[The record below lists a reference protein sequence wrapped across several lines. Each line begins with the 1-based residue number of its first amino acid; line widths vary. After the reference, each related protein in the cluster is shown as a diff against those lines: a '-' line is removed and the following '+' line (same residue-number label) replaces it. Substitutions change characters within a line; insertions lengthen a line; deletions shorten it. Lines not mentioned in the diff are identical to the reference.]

1 MKEKMFK
8 NLSLKILSAIF
19 AVVLWT
25 VIVNVYDPTTSY
37 TFSNVSVQLINT
49 ESLTDKNYSYEIVEG
64 GKISVYVSGP
74 KSIVTNIKAS
84 DIVATA
90 DLSKISAF
98 ADYVDIHVSV
108 VKDGQVLN
116 NVEATPKTSAV
127 RLSIENRDTKTVNVV
142 SEITGSAAD
151 GYAVVRRV
159 LNPTS
164 VKVTGPSSVIDNIDH
179 AGISFDVTGATAD
192 VTGTADI
199 HLYDS
204 DNNEINDSSVE
215 LTQTSVGYTAQV
227 VRTKTVSIE
236 VKTSGK
242 PADGYRVSGVT
253 LNRDSVVVYGENSQS
268 AAGEELLNQSF
279 VPVVNSWNH
288 IVLDKP
294 VTITDK
300 DMWIGVKLEGFDSDK
315 YYIGID
321 AGKALRGFGDVVN
334 VGGET
339 WWSMG
344 DLGINSNF
352 CIRANVTGDR
362 TPAISWL
369 TMDKKDFNIAA
380 NQKQTVNADLDA
392 TKLAETLYEAVIEIK
407 SNDALT
413 KVVKIPVYMTNG
425 TVTGLDKNEML
436 QSSIRFNADRSLLIV
451 ESGSD
456 MKRVVL
462 TDIAGKNRKDVNNIG
477 QQVELSLAGLN
488 TGIYILSIEY
498 TDGNKETIKLPV
510 TR

>member
-49 ESLTDKNYSYEIVEG
+49 ESLTDKNYSYEIVDG

-142 SEITGSAAD
+142 SEVTGSPAD
-151 GYAVVRRV
+151 GYAVVRKV

-164 VKVTGPSSVIDNIDH
+164 VKVTGPSSVIESIDH

-199 HLYDS
+199 HLYDA
-204 DNNEINDSSVE
+204 DNNEISDSSIE
-215 LTQTSVGYTAQV
+215 LTQTSVNYTAQV

-242 PADGYRVSGVT
+242 PADGYRISEVT
-253 LNRDSVVVYGENSQS
+253 LNHDSVVVYGDSNTLSS
-268 AAGEELLNQSF
+268 
-279 VPVVNSWNH
+279 
-288 IVLDKP
+288 LDKIVIP
-294 VTITDK
+294 ASNINVDGLTESKVYKFGLADYIDKSLTILDNPRIEVTVKIESTSTKTITLNTSDIKVSGLETGMSYSFEDK
-300 DMWIGVKLEGFDSDK
+300 TFSIDVEGSE
-315 YYIGID
+315 
-321 AGKALRGFGDVVN
+321 AA
-334 VGGET
+334 
-339 WWSMG
+339 
-344 DLGINSNF
+344 
-352 CIRANVTGDR
+352 
-362 TPAISWL
+362 
-369 TMDKKDFNIAA
+369 IAA
-380 NQKQTVNADLDA
+380 LDASAITASADLS
-392 TKLAETLYEAVIEIK
+392 TYTT
-407 SNDALT
+407 S
-413 KVVKIPVYMTNG
+413 G
-425 TVTGLDKNEML
+425 TR
-436 QSSIRFNADRSLLIV
+436 SITVS
-451 ESGSD
+451 
-456 MKRVVL
+456 
-462 TDIAGKNRKDVNNIG
+462 
-477 QQVELSLAGLN
+477 
-488 TGIYILSIEY
+488 
-498 TDGNKETIKLPV
+498 IKLPDGV
-510 TR
+510 TLKSTASVNVLFKDDNDNTQETETTQPTQETTSATTRN

>member
-37 TFSNVSVQLINT
+37 TFSNVTVQLINT

-142 SEITGSAAD
+142 SDITGSAAYNKVALSWNRAEDAD
-151 GYAVVRRV
+151 GYAVVKRV

-164 VKVTGPSSVIDNIDH
+164 VKVTGPSSVIDNIDY

-215 LTQTSVGYTAQV
+215 LTQTSVGYIAQV

-253 LNRDSVVVYGENSQS
+253 LNRDSVVVYGDTNMLNS
-268 AAGEELLNQSF
+268 
-279 VPVVNSWNH
+279 
-288 IVLDKP
+288 LDKIVIP
-294 VTITDK
+294 ASNINVDGLTENKVYKFGLTDYIDKSLTILDNARIEVTVRIESTGNKTITLNTSDIK
-300 DMWIGVKLEGFDSDK
+300 VSGLETGMSYSFEDRTFSIDVEGSETAIAALDASAITMTADLSTYTTSGIQSITLSVKLPDGVTLKRAAS
-315 YYIGID
+315 
-321 AGKALRGFGDVVN
+321 VN
-334 VGGET
+334 VLFKDNTQET
-339 WWSMG
+339 ETTQSTQETT
-344 DLGINSNF
+344 S
-352 CIRANVTGDR
+352 VT
-362 TPAISWL
+362 
-369 TMDKKDFNIAA
+369 
-380 NQKQTVNADLDA
+380 
-392 TKLAETLYEAVIEIK
+392 
-407 SNDALT
+407 
-413 KVVKIPVYMTNG
+413 
-425 TVTGLDKNEML
+425 
-436 QSSIRFNADRSLLIV
+436 
-451 ESGSD
+451 
-456 MKRVVL
+456 
-462 TDIAGKNRKDVNNIG
+462 
-477 QQVELSLAGLN
+477 
-488 TGIYILSIEY
+488 
-498 TDGNKETIKLPV
+498 
-510 TR
+510 TRN

>member
-116 NVEATPKTSAV
+116 NVEATP
-127 RLSIENRDTKTVNVV
+127 KTVNVV

-253 LNRDSVVVYGENSQS
+253 LNRDSVVVYGDTNMLNS
-268 AAGEELLNQSF
+268 
-279 VPVVNSWNH
+279 
-288 IVLDKP
+288 LDKIVIP
-294 VTITDK
+294 ASNINVDGLTENKVYKFGLSDYIDKSLTILDNARIEVTVRIESTGNKTITLNTSDIK
-300 DMWIGVKLEGFDSDK
+300 VSGLETGMSYSFEDRTFSIDVEGSETAIAALDASAITMTADLSTYNKSGIQSITLSVKLPDGVTLKRAAS
-315 YYIGID
+315 
-321 AGKALRGFGDVVN
+321 VN
-334 VGGET
+334 VLFKDNTQET
-339 WWSMG
+339 ETTQSTQETT
-344 DLGINSNF
+344 S
-352 CIRANVTGDR
+352 VT
-362 TPAISWL
+362 
-369 TMDKKDFNIAA
+369 
-380 NQKQTVNADLDA
+380 
-392 TKLAETLYEAVIEIK
+392 
-407 SNDALT
+407 
-413 KVVKIPVYMTNG
+413 
-425 TVTGLDKNEML
+425 TGN
-436 QSSIRFNADRSLLIV
+436 
-451 ESGSD
+451 
-456 MKRVVL
+456 
-462 TDIAGKNRKDVNNIG
+462 
-477 QQVELSLAGLN
+477 
-488 TGIYILSIEY
+488 
-498 TDGNKETIKLPV
+498 
-510 TR
+510 